1 MALLIILSE
10 RRQRAL
16 KSLKVTKVNGMEPIE
31 LAKFGVDCS
40 EYAS

>member
-1 MALLIILSE
+1 MALLVLCE

-16 KSLKVTKVNGMEPIE
+16 KSLKITKVNGVEPIE

-40 EYAS
+40 NYAS